1 MFTKKNKIKKEKN
14 NVDKD
19 PLPLDPKRRET
30 VNTLIRANANANFIS
45 NADIID
51 NEQPKTTN
59 WWLNELASLGIKK
72 SSSNEG
78 NNNRNEPLSSQQLE
92 DLTDDVK
99 QKFIRDY
106 KVCYN
111 E

>member
-1 MFTKKNKIKKEKN
+1 MPTKNKVNEDSNI
-14 NVDKD
+14 DGDLLSSDSKD
-19 PLPLDPKRRET
+19 REI
-30 VNTLIRANANANFIS
+30 VNTS
-45 NADIID
+45 TKD
-51 NEQPKTTN
+51 NEQSETTN
-59 WWLNELASLGIKK
+59 RWINELASLGIKK

-78 NNNRNEPLSSQQLE
+78 NNNRNEPLNSQQLE

>member
-1 MFTKKNKIKKEKN
+1 MPTKNKVNEDSNI
-14 NVDKD
+14 DGD
-19 PLPLDPKRRET
+19 LLSSDCMDREI
-30 VNTLIRANANANFIS
+30 VNTSTR
-45 NADIID
+45 D

>member
-1 MFTKKNKIKKEKN
+1 MPTTNKFKEDSN
-14 NVDKD
+14 IDGDLLSSDSKD
-19 PLPLDPKRRET
+19 REI
-30 VNTLIRANANANFIS
+30 VNTS
-45 NADIID
+45 NKDKKRP
-51 NEQPKTTN
+51 ETSS
-59 WWLNELASLGIKK
+59 WWINELDSLGIKK
-72 SSSNEG
+72 SSSSEG
-78 NNNRNEPLSSQQLE
+78 NNNRNEPLNSQQLE

>member
-1 MFTKKNKIKKEKN
+1 MPTKNKVN
-14 NVDKD
+14 KD
-19 PLPLDPKRRET
+19 SNIDGDLLSSDSKDREI
-30 VNTLIRANANANFIS
+30 VNTS
-45 NADIID
+45 TKD
-51 NEQPKTTN
+51 NEQSETTN
-59 WWLNELASLGIKK
+59 WWINELASLGIKK

-78 NNNRNEPLSSQQLE
+78 NNNRNEPLNSQQLE

>member
-1 MFTKKNKIKKEKN
+1 MPTKNKVNEDSNI
-14 NVDKD
+14 DGD
-19 PLPLDPKRRET
+19 LLSSDCMDREI
-30 VNTLIRANANANFIS
+30 VNTSTR
-45 NADIID
+45 DKK
-51 NEQPKTTN
+51 QPKTTN
-59 WWLNELASLGIKK
+59 WWINELASLGIKK
-72 SSSNEG
+72 SSNNEG

-92 DLTDDVK
+92 DLTDYVK

>member
-1 MFTKKNKIKKEKN
+1 MPTKDKAKEDSNNGDLLSSDSKDREIVNSSTKDKKQ
-14 NVDKD
+14 
-19 PLPLDPKRRET
+19 PET
-30 VNTLIRANANANFIS
+30 R
-45 NADIID
+45 
-51 NEQPKTTN
+51 N
-59 WWLNELASLGIKK
+59 WWINELASLGIKK
-72 SSSNEG
+72 SSSCEG

-99 QKFIRDY
+99 QRFIRNY

>member
-1 MFTKKNKIKKEKN
+1 MPTTNKFKEDSN
-14 NVDKD
+14 IDGDLLPSDSKD
-19 PLPLDPKRRET
+19 REI
-30 VNTLIRANANANFIS
+30 VNTSTRDKKRPETS
-45 NADIID
+45 S
-51 NEQPKTTN
+51 
-59 WWLNELASLGIKK
+59 WWINELDSLGIKK
-72 SSSNEG
+72 SSSSSEG
-78 NNNRNEPLSSQQLE
+78 NNNRNESLSSQQLE